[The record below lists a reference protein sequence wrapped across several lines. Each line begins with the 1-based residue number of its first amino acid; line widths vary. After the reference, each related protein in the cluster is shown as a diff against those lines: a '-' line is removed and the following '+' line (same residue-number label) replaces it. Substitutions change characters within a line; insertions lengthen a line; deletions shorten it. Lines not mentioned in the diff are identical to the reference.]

1 MKCKACPVECGA
13 DRENNIGYCGVSG
26 IKIAKYYLHPFEEP
40 CISFK
45 NGSGCIFFCGCS
57 LKCCFC
63 QNFELSRVERGKDI
77 TPTRLAEIFKELEDM
92 GADNINLVN
101 PTHYVNQIIS
111 AFKIYKP
118 SVPVVYNTHGYEKLQ
133 TLKEIDKYVDIY
145 LPDLKFIDS
154 FLSKRYTGKEDYAT
168 YALPAIEFMAQKPN
182 VFDGEGKMLSGCIIR
197 HLILPQ
203 ATYDSIEIIKFIA
216 GLKKDVFLS
225 LMSQYTPFGDI
236 QKFKELQRKITKR
249 EYQRVLSVV
258 QEYDNIKV
266 FLQDEDSADEKYIP
280 QWDY

>member
-1 MKCKACPVECGA
+1 
-13 DRENNIGYCGVSG
+13 
-26 IKIAKYYLHPFEEP
+26 
-40 CISFK
+40 
-45 NGSGCIFFCGCS
+45 
-57 LKCCFC
+57 
-63 QNFELSRVERGKDI
+63 
-77 TPTRLAEIFKELEDM
+77 
-92 GADNINLVN
+92 
-101 PTHYVNQIIS
+101 
-111 AFKIYKP
+111 
-118 SVPVVYNTHGYEKLQ
+118 
-133 TLKEIDKYVDIY
+133 
-145 LPDLKFIDS
+145 
-154 FLSKRYTGKEDYAT
+154 
-168 YALPAIEFMAQKPN
+168 MAQKPN